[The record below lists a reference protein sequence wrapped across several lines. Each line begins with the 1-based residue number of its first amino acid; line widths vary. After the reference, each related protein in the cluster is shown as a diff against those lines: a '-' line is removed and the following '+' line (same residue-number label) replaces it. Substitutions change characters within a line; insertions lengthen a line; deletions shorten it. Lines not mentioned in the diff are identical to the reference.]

1 MKSMSIADQMK
12 LEIDEEQKKLK
23 EIEDGKLGG
32 FSWTPGKKAKINPFS
47 HGQKMAPIAMEETKE
62 EINEEKKEEINE
74 EKKEEINEEKKEET
88 KNETKEE
95 TKNEIIKLEEKTE
108 EKKKKTKENDFGM
121 GSSSSDDS
129 SGDSSGDS
137 SDDSD

>member
-1 MKSMSIADQMK
+1 MSTADQMK
-12 LEIDEEQKKLK
+12 FEIDEEQKKLK

-74 EKKEEINEEKKEET
+74 EKKK
-88 KNETKEE
+88 ETKED

>member
-12 LEIDEEQKKLK
+12 FEIDEEQKKLK

-74 EKKEEINEEKKEET
+74 EKKEDQQK
-88 KNETKEE
+88 
-95 TKNEIIKLEEKTE
+95 
-108 EKKKKTKENDFGM
+108 
-121 GSSSSDDS
+121 
-129 SGDSSGDS
+129 
-137 SDDSD
+137 